1 MGLRHMKALV
11 YMMPVAGNQ
20 AKATTPMPPRK
31 GESAEPTMNKSQLL
45 TRIEEERVFWERLL
59 AEVGEERME
68 QPGATG
74 DWTFKDV
81 VAHLV
86 MWRQRTIAQLEA
98 AQRNQPPA
106 PPLWPAFLD
115 EEKETEQINHWIYL
129 TNQDRPL
136 QDILNESRRQFQQLA
151 TLVTALS
158 EQDLMDPKRFAWM
171 KGQALGPAIS
181 TFGHLHEEH
190 EPALRAWLARSN
202 KQAAAQQS
210 DAGKQDSVNQ
220 A

>member
-1 MGLRHMKALV
+1 ML
-11 YMMPVAGNQ
+11 VAGNHP
-20 AKATTPMPPRK
+20 KVSPEPMM
-31 GESAEPTMNKSQLL
+31 SKSQLL

-59 AEVGEERME
+59 TEVGEERME

-74 DWTFKDV
+74 NWTFKDV

-98 AQRNQPPA
+98 AQRNQPPV

-115 EEKETEQINHWIYL
+115 EEKETEQINQWIYL

-136 QDILNESRRQFQQLA
+136 PDILNESRRQFQQLA
-151 TLVTALS
+151 TLVEALP
-158 EQDLMDPKRFAWM
+158 EQDLMDPKRFVWM

-181 TFGHLHEEH
+181 SFGHLHEEH
-190 EPALRAWLARSN
+190 EPALRAWLAQINRQSV
-202 KQAAAQQS
+202 KTQA
-210 DAGKQDSVNQ
+210 DTGKQNSVNQ

>member
-1 MGLRHMKALV
+1 M
-11 YMMPVAGNQ
+11 
-20 AKATTPMPPRK
+20 
-31 GESAEPTMNKSQLL
+31 MNKSQLL

-59 AEVGEERME
+59 AEVGEARME
-68 QPGATG
+68 QQGATG

-81 VAHLV
+81 AAHLV

-98 AQRNQPPA
+98 AHRHQPPT

-115 EEKETEQINHWIYL
+115 EEKEAEQINQWIYL

-136 QDILNESRRQFQQLA
+136 SDILNESRRQFQQLA
-151 TLVTALS
+151 ALVEALP

-181 TFGHLHEEH
+181 SFAHLHEEH
-190 EPALRAWLARSN
+190 EPALRAWLARIN
-202 KQAAAQQS
+202 KQADASQG
-210 DAGKQDSVNQ
+210 DAGEQNSANQ
-220 A
+220 I